1 MHKFAIT
8 AISLAVGLAFAQGAA
23 AADND
28 VFNRAAKGDLA
39 TFGGAA
45 RIKGDMAKLYEEQL
59 KLASKQHAKN
69 VILFIGDGMGD
80 SEITAARNFA
90 EGAGGYFKGIDALPI
105 SGQYTHYSLDPKS
118 RQQCQSKRSE
128 RRFWAEI

>member
-69 VILFIGDGMGD
+69 VILFIGDGVFYGGWISWLRTPD
-80 SEITAARNFA
+80 QLITT
-90 EGAGGYFKGIDALPI
+90 
-105 SGQYTHYSLDPKS
+105 SGSPL
-118 RQQCQSKRSE
+118 
-128 RRFWAEI
+128 